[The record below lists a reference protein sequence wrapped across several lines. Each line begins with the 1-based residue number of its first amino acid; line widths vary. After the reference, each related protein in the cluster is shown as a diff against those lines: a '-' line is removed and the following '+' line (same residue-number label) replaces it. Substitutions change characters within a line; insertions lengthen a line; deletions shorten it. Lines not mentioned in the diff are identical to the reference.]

1 MNLRETLKN
10 KYSILVLVDVLMMVL
25 LIANLTL
32 ILFDWV
38 FAISQVGNFFSEY
51 TPDFYSFYNSGI
63 HQNFHSIDMLFVMIF
78 LSEFM
83 FSWILAVIQKVYYKW
98 FFYPIVHWYDLIG
111 CIPVGSLRFLRI
123 LRVFSI
129 LVRLQN
135 LKVIDLSNSYI
146 ATKLKKY
153 YGILVE
159 EISDRVVVNILE
171 GVQDEITGG
180 GQAMDNIFKKV
191 IRPKQ
196 EQIVEWV
203 SRRIE
208 HVIDKDVLSKKEEI
222 NAYVHRLISESL
234 KKNAELKTL
243 DQIPIMGKMITE
255 TIENSISDAI
265 NNIIEQ
271 ALEDLSSYKNRSL
284 VRETTDVIL
293 NTLEYKDQE
302 GELNEIF
309 TDISLEIIDII
320 KDQVR
325 VKKWKM
331 KEEAEKDS
339 DAAEKEG
346 IEFLMADN

>member
-1 MNLRETLKN
+1 
-10 KYSILVLVDVLMMVL
+10 
-25 LIANLTL
+25 
-32 ILFDWV
+32 
-38 FAISQVGNFFSEY
+38 
-51 TPDFYSFYNSGI
+51 
-63 HQNFHSIDMLFVMIF
+63 
-78 LSEFM
+78 
-83 FSWILAVIQKVYYKW
+83 
-98 FFYPIVHWYDLIG
+98 
-111 CIPVGSLRFLRI
+111 
-123 LRVFSI
+123 
-129 LVRLQN
+129 
-135 LKVIDLSNSYI
+135 
-146 ATKLKKY
+146 
-153 YGILVE
+153 
-159 EISDRVVVNILE
+159 
-171 GVQDEITGG
+171 
-180 GQAMDNIFKKV
+180 
-191 IRPKQ
+191 
-196 EQIVEWV
+196 
-203 SRRIE
+203 
-208 HVIDKDVLSKKEEI
+208 
-222 NAYVHRLISESL
+222 LISESL